1 MLELGMPTL
10 IERPE
15 PEDCA
20 RLCRELG
27 LQFVELNMNLPL
39 YQPDRMDIAK
49 LEAVSRQ
56 YGIYY
61 TIHLDENLDVGDF
74 NPYVAQAYARTV
86 RETIAIAKQLRA
98 PVLNMHLSRGV
109 YFTLPDRKV
118 YLFETYKDRYQQ
130 SMARFREDCETHIG
144 ASPLQICVENSGGY
158 TDFQME
164 TLDMLLKSP
173 VFALTFDIGHHHRI
187 GGADELFITARRK
200 KLRHFHF
207 HDADGKRDHL
217 VLGTG
222 EIDLRR
228 YLDMAI
234 QCRSRIVLETKTV
247 EGLRQS
253 AAWMRRL
260 KPGG

>member
-86 RETIAIAKQLRA
+86 RETIAIAK
-98 PVLNMHLSRGV
+98 
-109 YFTLPDRKV
+109 
-118 YLFETYKDRYQQ
+118 
-130 SMARFREDCETHIG
+130 
-144 ASPLQICVENSGGY
+144 
-158 TDFQME
+158 
-164 TLDMLLKSP
+164 
-173 VFALTFDIGHHHRI
+173 
-187 GGADELFITARRK
+187 
-200 KLRHFHF
+200 
-207 HDADGKRDHL
+207 
-217 VLGTG
+217 
-222 EIDLRR
+222 
-228 YLDMAI
+228 
-234 QCRSRIVLETKTV
+234 
-247 EGLRQS
+247 
-253 AAWMRRL
+253 
-260 KPGG
+260 